1 MRIITASTFLFEFQF
16 NIPLHRDEH
25 SAFMDKLKDPHYLFP
40 MFWIE
45 EFADLDLDYKEK
57 LDNMLGKPLRLVDA
71 GQWTLVIFLV
81 FI

>member
-1 MRIITASTFLFEFQF
+1 
-16 NIPLHRDEH
+16 
-25 SAFMDKLKDPHYLFP
+25 MDKLKDPHYLFP

-71 GQWTLVIFLV
+71 GQWTLVILIIV
-81 FI
+81 FK